1 METLRKV
8 TKAAHEAVS
17 AHTMWGPA
25 LTRQRMEAGE
35 KGLRH
40 TNGTTGQHY
49 SIEKTEIDLVPPFSS
64 LRCFRAQTK
73 KGPDVF
79 VGLSDFFVAKQGL
92 EMIAKS
98 TRNT

>member
-1 METLRKV
+1 METLCKV
-8 TKAAHEAVS
+8 TKAAHKVVS
-17 AHTMWGPA
+17 ACTMWGPA
-25 LTRQRMEAGE
+25 LTRQRMGAGE

-49 SIEKTEIDLVPPFSS
+49 SIEKTEIDLASPFSS

-73 KGPDVF
+73 KSPHAF

-92 EMIAKS
+92 EMIAKFAC
-98 TRNT
+98 NT